1 MASFISQF
9 NVVSKLAPIYV
20 SLVLSIVPIHL
31 MVPYIGGL
39 LLEMTQFLH
48 VVEQPCSH
56 LELVQQLEADDCS
69 DVGPVCSWTAY
80 PTD

>member
-31 MVPYIGGL
+31 MVSI
-39 LLEMTQFLH
+39 H
-48 VVEQPCSH
+48 WRI
-56 LELVQQLEADDCS
+56 AARDD
-69 DVGPVCSWTAY
+69 PI
-80 PTD
+80 PTCC

>member
-1 MASFISQF
+1 MANFISQF

-31 MVPYIGGL
+31 MAYIGGL
-39 LLEMTQFLH
+39 LLETTQFLH
-48 VVEQPCSH
+48 VVEQPSH
-56 LELVQQLEADDCS
+56 LELVQQLEVDDCS

>member
-20 SLVLSIVPIHL
+20 SLVLSVPIHL

-39 LLEMTQFLH
+39 LLEMAT
-48 VVEQPCSH
+48 
-56 LELVQQLEADDCS
+56 AD
-69 DVGPVCSWTAY
+69 PI
-80 PTD
+80 PTCC